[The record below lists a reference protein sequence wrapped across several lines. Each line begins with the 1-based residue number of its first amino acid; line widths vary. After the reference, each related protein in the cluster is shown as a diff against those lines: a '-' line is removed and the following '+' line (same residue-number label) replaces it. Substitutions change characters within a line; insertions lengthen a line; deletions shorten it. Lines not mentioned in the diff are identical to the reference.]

1 MNERRAPNPSMLL
14 PDEILTERSRLRRW
28 LPEDREPF
36 AALNADPR
44 VMEYFPA
51 LLNRDES
58 DRLVQRIEHH
68 FEQHGFGLWALEE
81 SNSSAFTG
89 FVGLM
94 IPSFEAPFMPCVEI
108 GWRLAAEYWGRGY
121 APEAARVLTFG
132 FEQLGLTEVMPFVA
146 LGRRDRSGDTKSA
159 SAGSRPRIE
168 STSGSLPGAR
178 SRATRSALARTRW
191 SGKSAVWTGH
201 SPACP

>member
-1 MNERRAPNPSMLL
+1 MLL
-14 PDEILTERSRLRRW
+14 PDEILTERCRLRRW
-28 LPEDREPF
+28 LPEDRELF

-58 DRLVQRIEHH
+58 DRLVQRIEQH

-108 GWRLAAEYWGRGY
+108 GWRLAAEYWGKGY
-121 APEAARVLTFG
+121 APEAARAVLTFA
-132 FEQLGLTEVMPFVA
+132 FEQLGLTEVLSFTA
-146 LGRRDRSGDTKSA
+146 TLN
-159 SAGSRPRIE
+159 
-168 STSGSLPGAR
+168 AR
-178 SRATRSALARTRW
+178 SRRVMEKIGMLHDAASDFDHPKLPRGHALEQHVLYRINARPT
-191 SGKSAVWTGH
+191 
-201 SPACP
+201 